1 MRLGEVRLESA
12 VPVGIHPRD
21 HALVLARVHEA
32 SMAGRRPPS
41 PPRPVI
47 EDSWRRVRDRVDPD
61 VGGNREPLA
70 PEALEEARAASGL
83 LDALPALRSGLT
95 SIADE
100 ALHIMVVVDAGG
112 RVLWREGSS
121 AVRRRADGLG
131 FVEGAAWDEDTVGTN
146 AIGTALVA
154 RRPVQVYSAEHYV
167 RTHHVWTCAAAPIHD
182 PRSGRLLGV
191 VDVSGPAATV
201 HASTLALVD
210 AVAHLGQSQLRGTH
224 QAELER
230 LRAVA
235 APLLARIDGRALVT
249 DRHGWL
255 AAATGIAPVDRVLLP
270 ERVDGER
277 AWLPSLGTCRLEPV
291 PGGWLIRVEDDGAP
305 GGGAGTATSLVLD
318 LAASR
323 QATLTVRSP
332 SGTWRQ
338 VLSPRHAELLA
349 VLAVQR
355 EGRTAAEL
363 AEDLFG
369 DAARTVT
376 VRAELSRLRRHLGA
390 VLDHKPYRFAD
401 WVQVD
406 VRWPDDPQRLLGH
419 SSSPAVRR
427 LRENLR
433 ASRAGVAPV
442 P

>member
-1 MRLGEVRLESA
+1 MTRLGEVRLESA

-21 HALVLARVHEA
+21 HARVLARVHEA
-32 SMAGRRPPS
+32 SMAGRRPPTA
-41 PPRPVI
+41 PRPVI

-61 VGGNREPLA
+61 VGGNREPLT

-100 ALHIMVVVDAGG
+100 ALHIMVVVDANG

-131 FVEGAAWDEDTVGTN
+131 FVDGAAWDEDTVGTN

-167 RTHHVWTCAAAPIHD
+167 RTHHVWTCAAAPVHD

-210 AVAHLGQSQLRGTH
+210 AVAHLAQARLRGTH

-235 APLLARIDGRALVT
+235 APMLARIDGRALVT

-270 ERVDGER
+270 DRLDGDQ
-277 AWLPSLGTCRLEPV
+277 AWLPALGTCRLEPV
-291 PGGWLIRVEDDGAP
+291 PGGWLIRVEDGATTDGPPA
-305 GGGAGTATSLVLD
+305 ATSVVLD
-318 LAASR
+318 LTAPR
-323 QATLTVRSP
+323 QATLTVAAP
-332 SGTWRQ
+332 SGTWCQ
-338 VLSPRHAELLA
+338 VLSPRHAEVLA
-349 VLAVQR
+349 VLAVHPG
-355 EGRTAAEL
+355 GRTAAEL
-363 AEDLFG
+363 ADDLFADG
-369 DAARTVT
+369 ARTVT

-401 WVQVD
+401 WVRVQVL
-406 VRWPDDPQRLLGH
+406 WPPDRQRLLSH
-419 SSSPAVRR
+419 SSAPAVRR
-427 LRENLR
+427 M
-433 ASRAGVAPV
+433 RAGA
-442 P
+442 